1 MRRFG
6 PYGPVVDAIRIDLRW
21 LRRILIVGVASLAL
35 AHVVADVVLQ
45 ISSDLF
51 NLNEESTLG
60 TWASTML
67 LATAAVGCW
76 IAGRVAPR
84 PTRLGWRVAGA
95 ALGLMS
101 LDEVAMLHE
110 RMGTIVSNHLSTGGP
125 LFFAWV
131 IPGSVVA
138 VSMLIAL
145 VLFARRLDRR
155 TAVMLVTGAAI
166 FFFGAVGVEMIGG
179 NEIAGG
185 LSDSRTFVA
194 VEESRLY
201 LLTTALEESLEL
213 VGEAILVHTV
223 ARYLCL
229 TLAGDQDGDVHVPVV
244 VARPSTLWAGPRP
257 SMPADPGAIGLHDL
271 QRPSPGDGAGVN
283 PSQDAR

>member
-1 MRRFG
+1 LSRHGSVME
-6 PYGPVVDAIRIDLRW
+6 PVRIDLRR
-21 LRRILIVGVASLAL
+21 LRWVLIIGVGALAL

-76 IAGRVAPR
+76 VASRVGPST
-84 PTRLGWRVAGA
+84 TRWGWRIAAA

-131 IPGSVVA
+131 IPGSVIA
-138 VSMLIAL
+138 LSMLGGL
-145 VLFARRLDRR
+145 TLFARRLDRR
-155 TAVMLVTGAAI
+155 TAVLLVVGAAV

-179 NEIAGG
+179 NEISSG
-185 LSDSRTFVA
+185 LADSRSFVA
-194 VEESRLY
+194 VEQSRLN

-213 VGEAILVHTV
+213 VGEAIMVHTV

-229 TLAGDQDGDVHVPVV
+229 TLAGAGGGAAAVAVPVAV
-244 VARPSTLWAGPRP
+244 SQPSHRWGGPRP
-257 SMPADPGAIGLHDL
+257 AVPTDPGAIGLGDL
-271 QRPSPGDGAGVN
+271 QRPAPDDVGWIT
-283 PSQDAR
+283 PSRDER